1 MKATLIK
8 ILGKIFIKSDYNG
21 EFISALKHIVPPKNR
36 RWNSAFP
43 IGFYYRLMTSIPL
56 EKLSDEAYILNNI
69 KTLCDSGLLKKT
81 WEVDESYF
89 ETVRDLCLKH
99 FLEVYLQE
107 DENITRII
115 ASETLPYDMVNNS
128 QEKLIEE
135 AEQYRPGEIVRFR
148 WDYDTVSS
156 PDSRKDELNF
166 QFYFLEEDRWVFATN
181 FSRGPREEIAPNISS
196 TTARFEVKYLDK
208 IYMYT
213 WEGSFYCPRNS
224 IFKFKG
230 SFYLV
235 LDENEVENLGDD
247 IEGWSKARQIT
258 EYQKILLRI
267 DEINRDRNTMEGLV
281 RAKPFEIVDIEST
294 AKPFAPD
301 KSFEIIE

>member
-21 EFISALKHIVPPKNR
+21 EFISALKHIIPPKNR

-43 IGFYYRLMTSIPL
+43 IGFYYRLMTSIPV
-56 EKLSDEAYILNNI
+56 EKLSNEAYILNNI

-128 QEKLIEE
+128 QEKLIED

-148 WDYDTVSS
+148 WAYDTVSS
-156 PDSRKDELNF
+156 PDSRKEELNF

-208 IYMYT
+208 MYMYT

-247 IEGWSKARQIT
+247 IEGWAKARQIT

-267 DEINRDRNTMEGLV
+267 DEINRDRFNLEGLV

>member
-128 QEKLIEE
+128 QEKLTRR
-135 AEQYRPGEIVRFR
+135 AQYRPGEIVRFR

-224 IFKFKG
+224 ILNQRLFL
-230 SFYLV
+230 SC
-235 LDENEVENLGDD
+235 
-247 IEGWSKARQIT
+247 
-258 EYQKILLRI
+258 
-267 DEINRDRNTMEGLV
+267 
-281 RAKPFEIVDIEST
+281 P
-294 AKPFAPD
+294 
-301 KSFEIIE
+301 